1 MEVGRIGSEEMNND
15 LIIDVAKRTSIVSVI
30 VVGVLAIAFKE
41 SKPIILGY
49 LFGTF
54 ISIVSFKLISNTL
67 ESAVKKEPSKAKLYA
82 AFHYGMRMVIYGL
95 ALTLATKADYL
106 NLFTTALGLTMVKNT
121 IVLSTIFD
129 KNFS

>member
-1 MEVGRIGSEEMNND
+1 MNND
-15 LIIDVAKRTSIVSVI
+15 LIIDVAKRTSILSLI
-30 VVGVLAIAFKE
+30 VVGILAIAFKD

-54 ISIVSFKLISNTL
+54 ISIVSFKLISNTM
-67 ESAVKKEPSKAKLYA
+67 ESAVKKEPSKAKFYVIS
-82 AFHYGMRMVIYGL
+82 HYGMRMVIYGL